1 MKTEETKI
9 STEEQNEALLQA
21 IVSRSVSCD
30 FCDFTGN
37 KNQLLKNGHCPK
49 CQSPTTKN
57 K

>member
-1 MKTEETKI
+1 MISENTFDNTQAKVLNKTD
-9 STEEQNEALLQA
+9 
-21 IVSRSVSCD
+21 VSRSVSCD